1 VADPEFSAGGVV
13 VRGDEVVVIVP
24 VKRGAHGN
32 RVLGL
37 PKGHPDGD
45 ETPEQAAKREV
56 AEETGVT
63 AELIAALGETNYTYE
78 RKGRRVAK
86 RVAFFLFEYRSG
98 DLADHDH
105 EIEDARWMPLNEAGR
120 SLTYAG
126 EREMI
131 NRALSRLAGRA
142 CPELLLLG
150 VCRPIAARSQDRHD
164 PPGRQVPQV
173 PQERLRARHHRLSA
187 LAAREDLQRGDRPG

>member
-1 VADPEFSAGGVV
+1 VV

-24 VKRGAHGN
+24 VKRGARGN
-32 RVLGL
+32 RVLAL

-45 ETPEQAAKREV
+45 ETPEQAATREV

-63 AELIAALGETNYTYE
+63 AELIDVLGETNYSYE

-86 RVAFFLFEYRSG
+86 RVAFFLFEYRFG

-105 EIEDARWMPLNEAGR
+105 EIEDARWMPLAEAAR

-131 NRALSRLAGRA
+131 SRALSRLA
-142 CPELLLLG
+142 
-150 VCRPIAARSQDRHD
+150 SDR
-164 PPGRQVPQV
+164 
-173 PQERLRARHHRLSA
+173 
-187 LAAREDLQRGDRPG
+187 